1 MRKVSTEEELKAAFD
16 AKESKIIVVGPMA
29 EKMMKKAKTKKA
41 AKIGGIALV
50 VASLAA
56 IPFTGGASAAGVA
69 AGFGLTVGG
78 GALVLTAGELAIL
91 CGFALGMYG
100 IYKGSRVKFKMTP
113 EGPEVEI
120 DPKYKD

>member
-1 MRKVSTEEELKAAFD
+1 MRTVRTEEELKAAFA
-16 AKESKIIVVGPMA
+16 AKESRIIVKGPMA
-29 EKMMKKAKTKKA
+29 EKMVKKAKTKKA

-69 AGFGLTVGG
+69 AGLTIGG
-78 GALVLTAGELAIL
+78 SALVLTASELAIL
-91 CGFALGMYG
+91 CGFALAMYG
-100 IYKGSRVKFKMTP
+100 LSKGSKVKFKTGL
-113 EGPEVEI
+113 EGQEVEI

>member
-1 MRKVSTEEELKAAFD
+1 MRTVRTEEELKAAFA
-16 AKESKIIVVGPMA
+16 AKETKIIVKGPMA

-50 VASLAA
+50 VASIAA
-56 IPFTGGASAAGVA
+56 LPFTGGASAAGVA
-69 AGFGLTVGG
+69 AGLTIGG
-78 GALVLTAGELAIL
+78 SALVLTAGELAIL

-100 IYKGSRVKFKMTP
+100 IFKGSKVKFKATP
-113 EGPEVEI
+113 EGVEAEI